1 MKYLFTIRTGSL
13 KLGLGYMDKQ
23 LVTRGG
29 PPIMKKRL
37 LDLATL
43 SALAVVATP
52 AFAGFAPAPGP
63 EAGVGLAAMGMIAIA
78 YGAMRRRM
86 KR

>member
-1 MKYLFTIRTGSL
+1 MKFR
-13 KLGLGYMDKQ
+13 M
-23 LVTRGG
+23 
-29 PPIMKKRL
+29 
-37 LDLATL
+37 LDLAAL

-52 AFAGFAPAPGP
+52 ALAGFAPAPGP
-63 EAGVGLAAMGMIAIA
+63 EAGVGLAAMGVIAVA